1 MTFGYT
7 IYWRD
12 ELDESKPD
20 DLVKLIHELVHV
32 DQVRRNGGESA
43 SRANTAADTS
53 RVAASSP
60 RTSTTSRPTIATHSR
75 QRRTTSIRSSTTTP
89 VAPGRVPTTSRLT
102 YHAAYRA
109 EMSVESKPPAVL
121 QLRLVVEADDFDAAL
136 AFYRDQLG
144 LAEQAAFES
153 GDDAR
158 VVILDAGR
166 ATLELC
172 NPAQKDM
179 IDAIEVGHPAS
190 PKIRVAFEVPD
201 TAGTTTR
208 LVDAGATL
216 IGAPVET
223 PWRSLNSRLDAP
235 AGCRSHCSRSSNR
248 SRSAPNT
255 RASEPP
261 TPAASKSPN
270 RRKSRI
276 SSDLS
281 PRGDEFPVTN
291 P

>member
-12 ELDESKPD
+12 ELDESRPD

-43 SRANTAADTS
+43 FACEYGRGYIVGGGQLPAYIDDVTAYHRNPLEAEAYNFDAQFRDDAGCAD
-53 RVAASSP
+53 
-60 RTSTTSRPTIATHSR
+60 
-75 QRRTTSIRSSTTTP
+75 
-89 VAPGRVPTTSRLT
+89 RVPTASRLT
-102 YHAAYRA
+102 RLPAYRRG
-109 EMSVESKPPAVL
+109 MSVESNPPSVL

-190 PKIRVAFEVPD
+190 PRIRVAFEVSD

-223 PWRSLNSRLDAP
+223 PWRSLNA
-235 AGCRSHCSRSSNR
+235 
-248 SRSAPNT
+248 
-255 RASEPP
+255 
-261 TPAASKSPN
+261 
-270 RRKSRI
+270 
-276 SSDLS
+276 
-281 PRGDEFPVTN
+281 
-291 P
+291 